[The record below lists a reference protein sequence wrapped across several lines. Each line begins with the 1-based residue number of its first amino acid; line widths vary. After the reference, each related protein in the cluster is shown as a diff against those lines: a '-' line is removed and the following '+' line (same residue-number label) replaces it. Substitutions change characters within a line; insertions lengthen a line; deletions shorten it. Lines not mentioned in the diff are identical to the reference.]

1 MNWLLVIILIVV
13 ALSAVIGYYRGFVRT
28 VLSMVFLILVM
39 ILSGWISPYIGNALE
54 EHTQITETIR
64 SACTEL
70 LEDALNGQVQTTGE
84 DVQEQ
89 ENYLA
94 SLGLPSDL
102 FHGVMNDE
110 NLQNVQQQQTESVA
124 AAAADYLTGL
134 AVNGIVFVA
143 SFLLAWII
151 VRILMRIADAFA
163 ELPVIGFFNRIC
175 GGLVGILRGLLW
187 VWIFFIILT
196 IFVGTGWGRSCMQA
210 VREDL
215 FLSFLYDNNLILRV
229 LLYAFT

>member
-70 LEDALNGQVQTTGE
+70 LEDALNSQVQTTGE
-84 DVQEQ
+84 NVQEQ

-124 AAAADYLTGL
+124 AAAA
-134 AVNGIVFVA
+134 
-143 SFLLAWII
+143 
-151 VRILMRIADAFA
+151 R
-163 ELPVIGFFNRIC
+163 
-175 GGLVGILRGLLW
+175 
-187 VWIFFIILT
+187 
-196 IFVGTGWGRSCMQA
+196 
-210 VREDL
+210 
-215 FLSFLYDNNLILRV
+215 
-229 LLYAFT
+229 